1 MALKTRS
8 ALLAA
13 VASATLTVLRLSSAP
28 AMRSAAIQQDRTAV
42 TLPGAGIRL
51 GGILVRPNT
60 AGARPAIVLLH
71 GFQPPGTNGAALMAP
86 MAARFA
92 ALGYVALALSMRGW
106 PPSEGV
112 DDCGLRQPDDIAAAL
127 EWLARQ
133 SGVDPNRLAVLG
145 LSQGGQ
151 VALLT
156 GARSKRARAIVAAYP
171 VTDVERWKATTTFPG
186 IPGYI
191 SRVCELGGADRR
203 SPRHGRGRHLRA
215 DPADSREGRHAR
227 ADRTNDADA
236 RRAPSR
242 RTRRGDGPRA
252 RNGTRISDPPA
263 PCEPGAAIGLSDED
277 DWRRIVCAVL
287 AVRRRWIH
295 MEAWSTW
302 RYVSGR
308 RGFAERGV
316 RACVRPRQTD

>member
-171 VTDVERWKATTTFPG
+171 VADVERWKATTTFPG

-191 SRVCELGGADRR
+191 SRVCEPGGADRR
-203 SPRHGRGRHLRA
+203 SPVTVVADISAPILLIHGKADTRVPTEQTTLMRDALRRAGREVEMVLVPEMAHGFPILQP
-215 DPADSREGRHAR
+215 PASREPLLAFLT
-227 ADRTNDADA
+227 RT
-236 RRAPSR
+236 
-242 RTRRGDGPRA
+242 
-252 RNGTRISDPPA
+252 I
-263 PCEPGAAIGLSDED
+263 GAE
-277 DWRRIVCAVL
+277 
-287 AVRRRWIH
+287 
-295 MEAWSTW
+295 
-302 RYVSGR
+302 
-308 RGFAERGV
+308 
-316 RACVRPRQTD
+316 